1 MNWFFKGAR
10 LGAAG
15 LAIGLM
21 CMPAGAQENRFVMLP
36 GDDGFVRLDT
46 FTGEMSA
53 CSEADGQ
60 IVCRMAADERMALE
74 KEIDLLEERIAAL
87 EKALENDTPGLSES
101 FPTDEE
107 IDKTFGM
114 MEKMMRRF
122 LGIIEDFDSKNKE
135 LDEDEAI
142 PDRT

>member
-1 MNWFFKGAR
+1 
-10 LGAAG
+10 
-15 LAIGLM
+15 
-21 CMPAGAQENRFVMLP
+21 MPAGAQENRFVMLP